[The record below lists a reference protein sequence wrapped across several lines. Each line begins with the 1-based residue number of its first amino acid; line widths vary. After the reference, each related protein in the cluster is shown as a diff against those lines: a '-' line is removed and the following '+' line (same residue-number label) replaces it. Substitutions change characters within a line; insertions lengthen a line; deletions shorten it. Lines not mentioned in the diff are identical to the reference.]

1 MTRRIFI
8 LPLVTL
14 VLSFGLV
21 GAVRAETL
29 TDALVSA
36 YKNSGL
42 LEQNRALLRAADED
56 VAQSVASLRPVINY
70 AIGANYSSITD
81 ATTSNLQLSA
91 NMMLFDFGR
100 SKLRVEV
107 AEENVLALREAL
119 VGIEQNALLGAV
131 RAYVNMQRD
140 TSIVGLRQNNVR
152 LISEELRAAKERFD
166 VGEITRTD
174 VALAQA
180 RLAGSNS
187 ALSAALGNL
196 AISREEYRANVG
208 HYPRNLAGLPSP
220 PATAGSLET
229 ARSIARQNHPDIAQS
244 KHNVRISDLNVAIAA
259 AGIRPSLTGNANVGV
274 NQDGDSSSS
283 FGLSFSGPI
292 YQGGALASAHRKS
305 AARRDASRAG
315 LLLTGL
321 NVDQNVGNAWARL
334 AVANAGLE
342 ATGQQIRAS
351 RVAFRG
357 VKEEASLGARTTLDV
372 LNAEQELL
380 DAESAQI
387 SAQTDRYVAVYS
399 LLAAMGL
406 LTAEHLRLGITTYD
420 PAAYFNAVKNAPSYG
435 VSDQGKRLDSL
446 LKSIGSN

>member
-8 LPLVTL
+8 IPLLTL

-152 LISEELRAAKERFD
+152 LISEE
-166 VGEITRTD
+166 
-174 VALAQA
+174 
-180 RLAGSNS
+180 
-187 ALSAALGNL
+187 
-196 AISREEYRANVG
+196 
-208 HYPRNLAGLPSP
+208 
-220 PATAGSLET
+220 
-229 ARSIARQNHPDIAQS
+229 
-244 KHNVRISDLNVAIAA
+244 
-259 AGIRPSLTGNANVGV
+259 
-274 NQDGDSSSS
+274 
-283 FGLSFSGPI
+283 
-292 YQGGALASAHRKS
+292 
-305 AARRDASRAG
+305 
-315 LLLTGL
+315 
-321 NVDQNVGNAWARL
+321 
-334 AVANAGLE
+334 
-342 ATGQQIRAS
+342 
-351 RVAFRG
+351 
-357 VKEEASLGARTTLDV
+357 
-372 LNAEQELL
+372 
-380 DAESAQI
+380 
-387 SAQTDRYVAVYS
+387 
-399 LLAAMGL
+399 
-406 LTAEHLRLGITTYD
+406 
-420 PAAYFNAVKNAPSYG
+420 
-435 VSDQGKRLDSL
+435 
-446 LKSIGSN
+446 